1 MKTEVLAKFD
11 DDNDPGGVTRR
22 RLFMGLGAGAV
33 AATASGGTVVFM
45 QYLEPNL
52 LFEPPTKHVVGVPAD
67 YPVTS
72 VVTHAAIRLYVV
84 RMPRG
89 FFAMSNICT
98 HLGCITQW
106 HEDANMVE
114 CPCHGSEFA
123 MNGRVI
129 RGPAPRP
136 LPHFAL
142 TLEKDGQ
149 LVVDTSVIADPDFF
163 LRV

>member
-11 DDNDPGGVTRR
+11 DDSDPGGVTRR
-22 RLFMGLGAGAV
+22 RLFMGIGAGAM

-52 LFEPPTKHVVGVPAD
+52 LFEPPTKHVVGVPDD

-72 VVTHAAIRLYVV
+72 VVTHPSIRVYVV
-84 RMPRG
+84 RMVRG

-98 HLGCITQW
+98 HLGCVTRWSEQ
-106 HEDANMVE
+106 DGMVE

-136 LPHFAL
+136 LPHFAIS
-142 TLEKDGQ
+142 LEKDGQ